1 MDNLLS
7 QLLSFPPHPPPIL
20 PLPDA
25 EVDRG
30 LRRIIKLLNEVP
42 AKRLTGGL
50 SGGDGGDLL
59 DVCETVIFQRQPW
72 LFTLLLWI
80 LTGSSQILDPSINSL
95 PYLYVLVAHIHSLSS
110 GKLPAGSKTSA
121 LLPGGRLWGP
131 MLRFMEHF
139 DPIQV
144 RYGGAE
150 FKRLLSAIENAARK
164 AAMVWIPSFSSTLF
178 ELTKRIACCCDQAN
192 PAGYLTS

>member
-1 MDNLLS
+1 MDSLLS
-7 QLLSFPPHPPPIL
+7 QLLSFPPHPPPVV

-30 LRRIIKLLNEVP
+30 LRRIVKLLNEVP
-42 AKRLTGGL
+42 AKKLTAGI

-59 DVCETVIFQRQPW
+59 DVCETVSSTSNPSS
-72 LFTLLLWI
+72 LVLM

-95 PYLYVLVAHIHSLSS
+95 PYLYVLVAHINSVAS
-110 GKLPAGSKTSA
+110 GKLPLGSKTSA

-131 MLRFMEHF
+131 LLRFMEHF

-150 FKRLLSAIENAARK
+150 FKRFISAIETAARK
-164 AAMVWIPSFSSTLF
+164 AAMVWTLSFTLMLSR
-178 ELTKRIACCCDQAN
+178 LTKRIACCCYPPN
-192 PAGYLTS
+192 PVGYLTS